1 MSSAIV
7 LMGLIVSFFYP
18 ESNDNKIHVTNGC
31 KIHVTNNCKSTISVS
46 IMSKSG
52 VIIAG
57 IPVIDPKLVQS
68 KNVPCNHK
76 YTIQAVSFDNTNS
89 ASASAKSIPIMPM
102 LDMDVTVLYPNQFAD
117 ENKNTIFCPKP

>member
-1 MSSAIV
+1 MSSTLV

-18 ESNDNKIHVTNGC
+18 QSNDNKIPITNGC
-31 KIHVTNNCKSTISVS
+31 KIHIANNCKSTISVS

-68 KNVPCNHK
+68 KNIPCNHK
-76 YTIQAVSFDNTNS
+76 YTIQAVTFENQN
-89 ASASAKSIPIMPM
+89 SASAKSIPILPMP
-102 LDMDVTVLYPNQFAD
+102 DMDVTVLYPNQFVD
-117 ENKNTIFCPKP
+117 ENKNKIICAKP